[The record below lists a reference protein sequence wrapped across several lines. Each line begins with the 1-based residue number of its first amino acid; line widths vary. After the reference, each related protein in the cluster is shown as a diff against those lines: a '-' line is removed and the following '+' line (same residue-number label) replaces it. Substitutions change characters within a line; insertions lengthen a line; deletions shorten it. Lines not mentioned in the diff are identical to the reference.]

1 MEMMSTNN
9 PMNNSIYYSG
19 QSPLA
24 VRQPVYNGRTNTI
37 ESQDISPNITQ
48 HKLDIDFSN
57 NSSKFA
63 IANNTGPYQQ
73 AIMNTMFASN
83 HLRSRNLKP
92 ELGSPKREVKKN
104 ASHMLEEPFDQQT
117 ELETTFFFPPG
128 GMKKRAIKKFT
139 CLPKLITPIACE
151 EVEEEEKKISA
162 D

>member
-1 MEMMSTNN
+1 MMSTNN

-92 ELGSPKREVKKN
+92 EFGSPKREAKN

-117 ELETTFFFPPG
+117 EQETFFFPPG
-128 GMKKRAIKKFT
+128 QMKKRAVKKFT